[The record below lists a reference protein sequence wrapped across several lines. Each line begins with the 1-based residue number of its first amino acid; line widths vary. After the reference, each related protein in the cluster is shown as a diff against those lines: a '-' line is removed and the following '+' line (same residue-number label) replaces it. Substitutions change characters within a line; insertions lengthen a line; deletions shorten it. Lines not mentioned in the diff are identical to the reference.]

1 MGKITKHWFKHDM
14 FASQDSK
21 LKKLDYK
28 YPIVGYG
35 LFFKIIEMLYQ
46 QDGELEND
54 IDFLAHNLNY
64 DKEIVRTVI
73 EDFELFAYDDNIITN
88 DRVQEGLK
96 EITEISKKRSKS
108 SKLRW
113 EAEKSKQ

>member
-1 MGKITKHWFKHDM
+1 
-14 FASQDSK
+14 
-21 LKKLDYK
+21 
-28 YPIVGYG
+28 
-35 LFFKIIEMLYQ
+35 MLYQ
-46 QDGELEND
+46 QNGELEND

-64 DKEIVRTVI
+64 DKEIVKEVI

-88 DRVQEGLK
+88 DRVQECLN

-108 SKLRW
+108 SKIRW

>member
-1 MGKITKHWFKHDM
+1 MSKIKKHWFKHDM
-14 FASQDSK
+14 IASQDSK
-21 LKKLDYK
+21 LNKLDYK
-28 YPIVGYG
+28 YPIIGYG

-46 QDGELEND
+46 QDGIIEND
-54 IDFLAHNLNY
+54 IDFIAHNLNY

>member
-1 MGKITKHWFKHDM
+1 
-14 FASQDSK
+14 
-21 LKKLDYK
+21 
-28 YPIVGYG
+28 
-35 LFFKIIEMLYQ
+35 MLYQ

-73 EDFELFAYDDNIITN
+73 EDFELFVVDDNIITN
-88 DRVQEGLK
+88 NRVQEGLK

-108 SKLRW
+108 SKTRW